1 MSRRDALFLRLTAA
15 WTLLIWAVFVKN
27 QVGDDTTSTGF
38 KVVHL
43 TLAVVSMGLAVGV
56 WRVASR
62 SSRREREHEGAPGP
76 GGPGLARR

>member
-27 QVGDDTTSTGF
+27 QVGDETTSTGF

-43 TLAVVSMGLAVGV
+43 TLAVVSMVLAAGV

-62 SSRREREHEGAPGP
+62 SSRREREREKAGTPS
-76 GGPGLARR
+76 